1 MIQTFGI
8 LIILCLIQISKY
20 FLICFS
26 FSSRN
31 LLVLSFRFVYMI
43 YLCMCV
49 FLTWSKLS
57 IEGSFFLYEYPIIT
71 SLSLEITNSSN

>member
-20 FLICFS
+20 FLICLS

-31 LLVLSFRFVYMI
+31 LLVLAFRFMYMI
-43 YLCMCV
+43 YLRF
-49 FLTWSKLS
+49 FLTWSKVS
-57 IEGSFFLYEYPIIT
+57 IEDSFFLYAYPIIT